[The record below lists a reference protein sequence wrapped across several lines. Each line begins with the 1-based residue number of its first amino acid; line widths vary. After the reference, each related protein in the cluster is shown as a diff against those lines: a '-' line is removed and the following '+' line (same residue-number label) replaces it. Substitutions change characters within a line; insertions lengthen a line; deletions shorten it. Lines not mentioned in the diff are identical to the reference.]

1 MPTRRDPYILFAALL
16 LGVVGD
22 GLLRAEP
29 WGINLPLWM
38 LLAAIAAQLAPEA
51 GSAARRDA
59 QPLIWA
65 AVIPAAGL
73 GWRAA
78 EVLALGNVMA
88 TAALLL
94 LALIRAR
101 GMRLDAIPL
110 GRLAAAGIGSAAGV
124 AAGAIP
130 ILGAW
135 RPRPSAAGGA
145 RWRAVAVGLVLALP
159 VSAVF
164 TALLAAADPVF
175 ERAVRLVFSWDME
188 KILSHTLL
196 TGFVAW
202 IALGYLLG
210 LRPRQADQPGP
221 AAGQRVRPA
230 LGLVELGIPLGVVA
244 ALFAMFVG
252 LQARYF
258 FGGDAVVLST
268 AGLGWGD
275 YARRGFLELVAVTGL
290 MVPLLL
296 AADGVADR
304 DDSRT
309 VRGVRTLSVVLLG
322 LVALIAASAVYRLW
336 LYYGVYGLTP
346 TRVYAAALMAWI
358 CLVLAWLAA
367 TVLRGR
373 PDAFPLGAVISGLGV
388 LACLNV
394 ANPEGMVAR
403 VNLERARAGAELDVE
418 LLAGLSADAAP
429 ELSRVPCELAG
440 TLQHPIGRSGSPGWR
455 SWNASRSRADRL
467 WAQAATRCRSVLSVA
482 LGRPVSVPPLPR
494 RTFVPAPARS
504 TVPPRR

>member
-1 MPTRRDPYILFAALL
+1 MLTRRDPYILFAALL

-29 WGINLPLWM
+29 WGINLPFWM
-38 LLAAIAAQLAPEA
+38 LLAALAAQLAPEA
-51 GSAARRDA
+51 GGAARRDA

-78 EVLALGNVMA
+78 EVLALGNLMA

-110 GRLAAAGIGSAAGV
+110 GRLAAAAIGSAAGV

-135 RPRPSAAGGA
+135 RPRPSAARGA

-175 ERAVRLVFSWDME
+175 ERAVRLVFSWDLE
-188 KILSHTLL
+188 RIVSHTLL
-196 TGFVAW
+196 TGFIGWV
-202 IALGYLLG
+202 ALGYLLG
-210 LRPRQADQPGP
+210 LRPRPVDQPGA
-221 AAGQRVRPA
+221 AAGERVRPA
-230 LGLVELGIPLGVVA
+230 LGLVELGIPLGTVA

-296 AADGVADR
+296 AADGVADQN
-304 DDSRT
+304 DSRT

-346 TRVYAAALMAWI
+346 TRVYAAALMVWI

-373 PDAFPLGAVISGLGV
+373 PDAFPLGAVFAGLGV

-403 VNLERARAGAELDVE
+403 VNLERARAGAELDVK

-440 TLQHPIGRSGSPGWR
+440 AVQHGTGRSGSPDWR
-455 SWNASRSRADRL
+455 SWNASRSRAERL
-467 WAQAATRCRSVLSVA
+467 WAQAATRCMDAGSGS
-482 LGRPVSVPPLPR
+482 GS
-494 RTFVPAPARS
+494 AR
-504 TVPPRR
+504 